1 MNRSFLLIAAS
12 VLALGGGYFVYQGQV
27 STGTGTDGASVAASP
42 TPASEPTEGTSPATP
57 AAAASSS
64 ENITLFTFES
74 LGDDPLLQLYVEKY
88 GEKPNV
94 KLFADEDEAYT
105 SMLAGYKPD
114 LMGPC
119 SYEFDRWREADLLQ
133 PIDITKLA
141 YWNKIAPS
149 LKNIPGAMKSET
161 EAWFVPQ
168 YWASTS
174 ITYRKDLAPEYAE
187 NESWGILFD
196 PKYKGRVSALEGVD
210 DTVTLVAKYQGF
222 DPYNLTAEQWTQVQA
237 KLRELVAN
245 ARFISTD
252 QTTIA
257 QGLAS
262 GEIVAAITWADSYGQ
277 LKGEGKPV
285 GFMQPPGGVFNY
297 VCGFVAH
304 KESKG
309 MDRILTLIDSGLTD
323 GAALYLVESY
333 SNGSAN
339 VEAMAK
345 IPQETLDAAGLIAD
359 VDAYLSKGTFQ
370 SRLLNKDEI
379 VRVWTEIRAGL

>member
-1 MNRSFLLIAAS
+1 MTFMKYLTSATA
-12 VLALGGGYFVYQGQV
+12 VAL
-27 STGTGTDGASVAASP
+27 VA
-42 TPASEPTEGTSPATP
+42 G
-57 AAAASSS
+57 AAAVPAHA
-64 ENITLFTFES
+64 ENITYFTFES
-74 LGDDPLLQLYVEKY
+74 LADDPLLALYVEKY

-94 KLFADEDEAYT
+94 KIFADEDEAFT

-119 SYEFDRWREADLLQ
+119 SYEFERWREAGLLQ
-133 PIDITKLA
+133 PIDVTKLA
-141 YWNKIAPS
+141 FWDKIAPS

-174 ITYRKDLAPEYAE
+174 VTFRTDLAPEYVDKP
-187 NESWGILFD
+187 SWGILWD
-196 PKYKGRVSALEGVD
+196 PKYKGRVSAIEGVD
-210 DTVTLVAKYQGF
+210 DTVTLTAKHMGL
-222 DPYNLTAEQWTQVQA
+222 DPYNLSPEQWEQVQV

-245 ARFISTD
+245 SRVVSSD

-262 GEIVAAITWADSYGQ
+262 GELVAAITWSDSYGT
-277 LKGEGKPV
+277 LKSENVPV

-297 VCGFVAH
+297 VCGYVVH
-304 KESKG
+304 KEATEWERLYTL
-309 MDRILTLIDSGLTD
+309 MDAGLTNE
-323 GAALYLVESY
+323 AALHLVENY

-339 VEAMAK
+339 VEAMAA

-359 VDAYLSKGTFQ
+359 VDAYLATGTFQ
-370 SRLLNKDEI
+370 VRMPNKDE
-379 VRVWTEIRAGL
+379 VVKSWTEIRAGL